1 MPHGVSWFDYI
12 FSTMGEWR
20 TRLQELIGTSYID
33 HADISVQYIIGF
45 AFIGVLLLALALIA
59 RRKFSVA
66 RGLIPDDRLNW
77 RTFFEMMIEGAFA
90 TMEGIMGRKAA
101 RFFLP
106 LITSCMFIILFSN
119 CFGLIPGFTPPTG
132 NLNMTLAMALVIFFT
147 THIWG
152 IKEHGVIKYFAEWC
166 GPFRKW
172 WAFPFMLFFF
182 AIEAVSHVARPASLS
197 IRLMG
202 NMFADHAVVA
212 SFTLLCPIIVPVPV
226 LLLGVLVC
234 IVQTA
239 VFCILSTVYIGMAV
253 AHEEH

>member
-1 MPHGVSWFDYI
+1 MPHGVSWFDYV
-12 FSTMGEWR
+12 FTAMSEWR
-20 TRLQELIGTSYID
+20 ARLQELIGTSYLD
-33 HADISVQYIIGF
+33 GADISVQYAVGF
-45 AFIGVLLLALALIA
+45 AFVAVLLFALVLIV
-59 RRKFSVA
+59 RRRFSVA
-66 RGLIPDDRLNW
+66 RGLVPDARFNL
-77 RTFFEMMIEGAFA
+77 RSFFEMMIEGALN

-106 LITSCMFIILFSN
+106 LITSCLFIIFFSN
-119 CFGLIPGFTPPTG
+119 FLGLIPGFTPPTG
-132 NLNMTLAMALVIFFT
+132 NWNTTLAMALVIFFT
-147 THIWG
+147 THVWG
-152 IKEHGVIKYFAEWC
+152 VKEHGFIKYFAHWC
-166 GPFRKW
+166 GPFLKW
-172 WAFPFMLFFF
+172 WALPLMLFFF
-182 AIEAVSHVARPASLS
+182 AIELVSHLARPISLS

-212 SFTLLCPIIVPVPV
+212 SFTLLCPILVPVPV